1 MADNQ
6 PYRVLELLKRFNNN
20 QMICL
25 ESLKYDPLWEGK
37 NEKTIRRDLDIIKRS
52 FPDSFHPVKGQRGC
66 YKAITTE
73 TYDHLTSSNN
83 LALLVQIFKMAKTAN
98 ILDKLEISA
107 QDKKIIEKEIKKSEG
122 SYLFISKPYEN
133 NIADYELLNK
143 LEKAIYHQY
152 HLTVEYQ
159 GPNAIEVFAANPYK
173 IIFMNEV
180 FYLACEIED
189 RDFIFTLFRISNIKS
204 VISDGKKFHKN
215 YDLDEFIYNI
225 QTPFSNYV
233 QPYKK
238 HLIQVVLEVDSSKS
252 RYFVAKKYLQSQKIL
267 ETKEN
272 GNLLI
277 SYTVTQESEVEDIVK
292 KWMPFVNVI
301 EPSSLKNSLLET
313 LRKTTVLFSS

>member
-25 ESLKYDPLWEGK
+25 ESLRYDPLWEGK

-73 TYDHLTSSNN
+73 TYDHLTSTDN

-133 NIADYELLNK
+133 NIAEYELMHK
-143 LEKAIYHQY
+143 LERAVYNQY
-152 HLTVEYQ
+152 HLTINYL
-159 GPNAIEVFAANPYK
+159 GPNGIEVFEANPYK

-204 VISDGKKFHKN
+204 INSDGKKFHKN
-215 YDLDEFIYNI
+215 YDLDEFIHNI
-225 QTPFSNYV
+225 QTPFSHYT
-233 QPYKK
+233 QPFKK
-238 HLIQVVLEVDSSKS
+238 HMVNVILEVDASKA
-252 RYFVAKKYLQSQKIL
+252 RYFIAKKYLTSQKIV
-267 ETKEN
+267 EKKEN
-272 GNLLI
+272 GNLLVG
-277 SYTVTQESEVEDIVK
+277 YTVTQESEVEEIVK

-301 EPSSLKNSLLET
+301 EPISLKNSLLET
-313 LRKTTVLFSS
+313 LRKTSELFSS